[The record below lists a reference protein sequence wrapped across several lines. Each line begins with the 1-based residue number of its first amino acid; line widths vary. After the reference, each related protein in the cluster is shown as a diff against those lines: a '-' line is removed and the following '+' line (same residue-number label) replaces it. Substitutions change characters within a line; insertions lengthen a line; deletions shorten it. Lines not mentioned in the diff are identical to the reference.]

1 MEDVVTQ
8 ERLDLERDARLH
20 IISGG
25 TRIVQHTPSSKA
37 SFAGRTPDN
46 GCIGYVLRTGF
57 STSQVRVCGRGV
69 CMCVC
74 VCRDVCVQRCVCADV
89 CVQRCVCMGVT

>member
-57 STSQVRVCGRGV
+57 STSQVRVV
-69 CMCVC
+69 YVCVC
-74 VCRDVCVQRCVCADV
+74 VQRCVCRGVCVQRCVCAEV
-89 CVQRCVCMGVT
+89 RCMGVT